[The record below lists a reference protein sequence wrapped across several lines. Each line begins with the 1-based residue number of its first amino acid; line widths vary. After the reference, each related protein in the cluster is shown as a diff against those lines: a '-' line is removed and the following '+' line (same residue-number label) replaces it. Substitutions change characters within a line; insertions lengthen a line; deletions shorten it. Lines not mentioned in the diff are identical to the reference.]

1 MAKSHFPL
9 ISALSVAMPRLKFVT
24 KKKVNVGFLA
34 PLSGPLKSWAE
45 PGFNGCLIW
54 QERINAAGGLSIGDR
69 RYLIDVIPYDTQ
81 FQPDRALEGAR
92 KLVMENEVKFLIMV
106 GGNDFSRPLRD
117 FVNQR
122 RILVSTALPSDLS
135 PDARTLIAPSEVHPI
150 YNVTGVDW
158 LKRTQPNI
166 KTVAMCTQNDAHGIP
181 SIATYRA
188 AFEAANIDIVAERL
202 FPIETSEFKP
212 LVEELLAAKPDLLCW
227 DTAYEPFVHAL
238 TIEAFRQGYRGPIL
252 SCTCDNYVE
261 LIAKT
266 SPEFMEGFVFQF
278 PDFDDPRLNDQQINF
293 QNPNGFYEEFCTRF
307 PGTWSAV
314 SWQYVS
320 VLDIWKSAVERCR
333 SFEPATVMAMM
344 KVGGRSRNVFGDAIW
359 WGRELFGIDNAL
371 VGYWPVVKIQNGR
384 ARIVE
389 FGSILDWWS
398 AHKEVLIRHMRKM
411 GLMWDQ
417 REEKIAESRYFL

>member
-1 MAKSHFPL
+1 
-9 ISALSVAMPRLKFVT
+9 
-24 KKKVNVGFLA
+24 
-34 PLSGPLKSWAE
+34 
-45 PGFNGCLIW
+45 
-54 QERINAAGGLSIGDR
+54 
-69 RYLIDVIPYDTQ
+69 
-81 FQPDRALEGAR
+81 
-92 KLVMENEVKFLIMV
+92 
-106 GGNDFSRPLRD
+106 
-117 FVNQR
+117 
-122 RILVSTALPSDLS
+122 
-135 PDARTLIAPSEVHPI
+135 
-150 YNVTGVDW
+150 
-158 LKRTQPNI
+158 
-166 KTVAMCTQNDAHGIP
+166 
-181 SIATYRA
+181 
-188 AFEAANIDIVAERL
+188 
-202 FPIETSEFKP
+202 
-212 LVEELLAAKPDLLCW
+212 
-227 DTAYEPFVHAL
+227 
-238 TIEAFRQGYRGPIL
+238 
-252 SCTCDNYVE
+252 
-261 LIAKT
+261 
-266 SPEFMEGFVFQF
+266 
-278 PDFDDPRLNDQQINF
+278 LNDQQINF